1 MAAKKSAL
9 AAFGVAKTGV
19 AATKSASIHKEAS
32 VTDDVKAAVDKLVKA
47 KATIKVAEADQQE
60 AEELIIGH
68 VKPQIDQLAY
78 GGDFV
83 KSLIVPG
90 ETASAMYT
98 QSDRFSV
105 PQDADGIGRVQELTG
120 ELFDEMFELKTV
132 LTVKPDVISSEEKL
146 GKLVKALEKA
156 GIDATEYFDNVARLV
171 AKDGL
176 DQKQYK
182 LPASKLEDFRRDVRP
197 SKPALKARA

>member
-9 AAFGVAKTGV
+9 AAFGAAKTGP
-19 AATKSASIHKEAS
+19 AASKSASNHKEAS
-32 VTDDVKAAVDKLVKA
+32 VTDDVRAAVDKLVKA
-47 KATIKVAEADQQE
+47 KAALKIAEADEKE

-68 VKPQIDQLAY
+68 VKPQVDQLAY

-83 KSLIVPG
+83 KSLIVTG
-90 ETASAMYT
+90 NTASALYT

-105 PQDADGIGRVQELTG
+105 PQDEEGIDRVRDLTG
-120 ELFDEMFELKTV
+120 ELFDEMFEVKTV
-132 LTVKPDVISSEEKL
+132 LSVKPDVIGSEEKL

-156 GIDATEYFDNVARLV
+156 GIDPSEYFDNIQRLT

-197 SKPALKARA
+197 AKPSVKARA